1 MPYIKAGHNL
11 TILLN
16 QLLMNIRRLINFCTV
31 ATAVFFLLLS
41 FLPAQAQ
48 QYDTLHKLKG
58 FRRYNLLGRYVRD
71 AIGNPVQVKKLSD
84 WVKQNGDETEK
95 LTFEIGL
102 ELTDMEFRREPPEK
116 QLAAADKYLQ
126 RVIKLNNPYLLFG
139 LCYFKCDRYK
149 MLKLYNKS
157 IENSLYSVDEL
168 RKDREGV
175 YFEQTWPLYQMGLDF
190 YHYKDY
196 NKALELSM
204 AAYKYN
210 NINNPN
216 GSWFVKGCSD
226 LVAMCYLKNRN
237 FDSAKNWL
245 DTTLHYANLQKDTAW
260 IGIATGNIGS
270 IYYLQQQYSK
280 AIPYYE
286 KAIPYCRKYYMWD
299 NISPFCTNLADC
311 YMQTGNGAA
320 VPALLK
326 EADYAN
332 RNNNLPGPS
341 NFAATFKITSAW
353 YRSQGNA
360 AMALQYADSAN
371 SYQQKLD
378 DEYNGIIKMQAE
390 AKMAYRNKELENI
403 ALKEEEKEGKILHY
417 GLIGALLMV
426 ASISILLYKR
436 QNLQH
441 QLKKEK
447 LEHEKLMAEEEL
459 HIAMVEIK
467 DFTQNIREKNE
478 LIETFAEEINHLK
491 SQNNSITDTQ
501 VSFIEDLK
509 QSTILTDDDWNKFK
523 QIFEKVHPG
532 FLNRL
537 KTKHADITPAET
549 RYLLFT
555 KLGLLP
561 KEMMSVLGVSA
572 EAIRNVRFR
581 IKKKL
586 LLDDK
591 KEIEDFLKEV

>member
-1 MPYIKAGHNL
+1 MNNQKLVQFFRPFVTA
-11 TILLN
+11 LL
-16 QLLMNIRRLINFCTV
+16 I
-31 ATAVFFLLLS
+31 LS
-41 FLPAQAQ
+41 FFNFSAQAQ
-48 QYDTLHKLKG
+48 QYDTLHTLKG
-58 FRRYNLLGRYVRD
+58 FRRYNLLGIYVNN
-71 AIGNPVQVKKLSD
+71 AISNPAQVKKLSD

-95 LTFEIGL
+95 MNFEFGL
-102 ELTDMEFRREPPEK
+102 ELYEMEFRGEPKEK
-116 QLAAADKYLQ
+116 QLTAVEKYIQ
-126 RVIKLNNPYLLFG
+126 RVIKLNNPYLLAG
-139 LCYFKCDRYK
+139 LYYFKCDRYK
-149 MLKLYNKS
+149 KLKLYNKS
-157 IENSLYSVDEL
+157 IENSLYFVDEL
-168 RKDREGV
+168 KKDPEGE
-175 YFEQTWPLYQMGLDF
+175 YFEQSWPLYYMGLDF
-190 YHYKDY
+190 YYYKDY
-196 NKALELSM
+196 SKALELAL
-204 AAYKYN
+204 AAYKHN

-216 GSWFVKGCSD
+216 TSWFVKGCSD
-226 LVAMCYLKNRN
+226 LIAMSYLKNGK

-245 DTTLHYANLQKDTAW
+245 DTTLHYARLHNDTAW
-260 IGIATGNIGS
+260 IGIATGNMGS

-286 KAIPYCRKYYMWD
+286 KAIPYCRKYYLWD
-299 NISPFCTNLADC
+299 NVAPFCTNLADC
-311 YMQTGNGAA
+311 YMQTGKGAA

-332 RNNNLPGPS
+332 RNNNLPGPNNTAS
-341 NFAATFKITSAW
+341 TFKIASAW
-353 YRSQGNA
+353 YRSQGSA
-360 AMALQYADSAN
+360 VLALQYADSAN
-371 SYQQKLD
+371 FYQKKLD
-378 DEYNGIIKMQAE
+378 DEYSTIAKMQAE
-390 AKMAYRNKELENI
+390 ANLAYRNKELENI
-403 ALKEEEKEGKILHY
+403 ILKQEEKKGRWIRY
-417 GLIGALLMV
+417 GLFAALLMV

-436 QNLQH
+436 QNLRH

-447 LEHEKLMAEEEL
+447 LEHEKLLAEEEL

-478 LIETFAEEINHLK
+478 LIENFAEEINNLK
-491 SQNNSITDTQ
+491 LQNNTITDTQ

-509 QSTILTDDDWNKFK
+509 QSTILTDGDWARFK

-532 FLNRL
+532 FLTRL
-537 KTKHADITPAET
+537 KTKYPDLTPAET

-586 LLDDK
+586 SPDDN

>member
-1 MPYIKAGHNL
+1 
-11 TILLN
+11 
-16 QLLMNIRRLINFCTV
+16 MNNRKLVHFFR
-31 ATAVFFLLLS
+31 TAIALLLISS
-41 FLPAQAQ
+41 FFAVPAQAQ
-48 QYDTLHKLKG
+48 QYDTLLTLKG
-58 FRRYNLLGRYVRD
+58 FRRYNLLGLYVRI
-71 AIGNPVQVKKLSD
+71 AIGNPVQIKKLSD
-84 WVKQNGDETEK
+84 WVQQNGDETEK
-95 LTFEIGL
+95 ITFEVGA
-102 ELTDMEFRREPPEK
+102 ELTDMEFRGEPVEK
-116 QLAAADKYLQ
+116 QLAVAEKYMQ
-126 RVIKLNNPYLLFG
+126 RFIKLNNPYISFG
-139 LCYFKCDRYK
+139 LYYFKCDRYK
-149 MLKLYNKS
+149 KLKLYNKS

-168 RKDREGV
+168 RKDPEGE
-175 YFEQTWPLYQMGLDF
+175 YFEQSWPLYEMGLDF

-196 NKALELSM
+196 NKALEFSL
-204 AAYKYN
+204 AAYKHN

-216 GSWFVKGCSD
+216 GYWFVKGCSD
-226 LVAMCYLKNRN
+226 LVAMSYLKQGN
-237 FDSAKNWL
+237 FDSAKIWL
-245 DTTLHYANLQKDTAW
+245 DTTLHYANQQNDTAW

-270 IYYLQQQYSK
+270 IFYLQQQYSK
-280 AIPYYE
+280 AIPYYK
-286 KAIPYCRKYYMWD
+286 KALPYCRKYYMWD
-299 NISPFCTNLADC
+299 NVAPFCTNLADC
-311 YMQTGNGAA
+311 YMQTGNNEA

-326 EADYAN
+326 EADSAN
-332 RNNNLPGPS
+332 RNNLLPGPNS
-341 NFAATFKITSAW
+341 FAASFKITSAW

-360 AMALQYADSAN
+360 ALALQYADSAN
-371 SYQQKLD
+371 VYQQKQD
-378 DEYNGIIKMQAE
+378 DEYSIISKMQAE

-403 ALKEEEKEGKILHY
+403 VLKQEEKKGRLIRY

-436 QNLQH
+436 QNLRH

-447 LEHEKLMAEEEL
+447 LEHEKLIAEEEL

-478 LIETFAEEINHLK
+478 LIEHFAEEINNLK
-491 SQNNSITDTQ
+491 LQNNTITDTQ
-501 VSFIEDLK
+501 VNFVEDLK
-509 QSTILTDDDWNKFK
+509 QSTILTDADWNRFK

-532 FLNRL
+532 FLTRL
-537 KTKHADITPAET
+537 KTKYPDLTPAET

-591 KEIEDFLKEV
+591 NEIEDFLREV